1 MSKILLASLLGF
13 GTVYLSASSVLA
25 QVTSDGTVNTQ
36 ITQDGNVAEIT
47 GGEARGTNLFHSF
60 QDFSVPTNNEAFF
73 NNADSIANI
82 FSRVTGGNISNID
95 GLIRANDTN
104 LFLINPAGILFGE
117 NARLDLGGSF
127 YGSTADSI
135 LFEDGQ
141 FSAVDNLQQPV
152 LTINAPIGLNFR
164 DNPGDIVN
172 NNGSLTVSPGNNI
185 SLIGGNINFDGGI
198 ITAPGGRVELGG
210 LSAAGTIS
218 FDENIS
224 FSFPEAVERADI
236 SLTNQAAVN
245 VRADG
250 GGFINI
256 NGRNITLSEQSEL
269 FAGIAE
275 NMGSPDAQAGDITI
289 NATESVRLVGQ
300 PRESI
305 ITDNSESG
313 QIAQITERDNATGI
327 RNNVGL
333 SAIER
338 NDGTTFSNAVGN
350 GGNITIDTSTLEL
363 SNLSVIDTGVFGQGN
378 GGDIAINASE
388 VTSNQG
394 VFSTEVRGIDT
405 DTIREQGSGDAGDI
419 SIDTESLSLSDATLI
434 FTNIRSEAPG
444 NAGDVNIR
452 VSDTFVQ
459 NTDSFILTQLGRNNS
474 MGSAGDINITAGSYE
489 ISERGTLP
497 EEGSLPALQ
506 SDISIGSTGDAGNIT
521 IDVDNSFT
529 VDGNLILTQVQAGA
543 VGNGGD
549 INITAGAFNASD
561 GSLIL
566 ADTRGLGDA
575 GNINITAGAFNASDG
590 SQILA
595 NTQGIE
601 DAGNINVAGNINIDV
616 EETISIDNG
625 STIQTELGESAEG
638 NAGDIVIAG
647 NALIIENGSNI
658 TARTRGQGDA
668 GNITITTDGAI
679 DAISLA
685 NEAQIIST
693 VEENASGNGGNISV
707 ETGELNLT
715 NDSEIIADTA
725 GEGNAGNIN
734 LDVIGGDI
742 NLDNDTQIQSQT
754 RGNAEGNAGNITI
767 ETDGSLFS
775 TNGNLILADSQAR
788 GDGGNIIIN
797 AGEQILL
804 EGLSENGNPSQIVAG
819 LSRENAEGTGG
830 TIEINAGE
838 LILDDVASI
847 TSNTV
852 SGSVGEAGNVTIDV
866 NNLRLSE
873 NSLINAFTA
882 NDFDGGAITIDAQT
896 LDLASGGKILAATD
910 GGGDAGNIN
919 LNISDRITID
929 NSIESSAPFFSFGP
943 SSQLLNN
950 LQSSPSGIYA
960 DTTENSTG
968 NGGNINIGI
977 LPAQRPQDFIISNN
991 GQIIVDSDGTGSG
1004 GTIFLGSQALEL
1016 DNGSISASTQADVGG
1031 TITLQIA
1038 EDITLRDNSFISAQ
1052 AFGNADGGNLNIDA
1066 RYVIAFPSVGTGNDL
1081 IATADGGTGG
1091 IVDLRGVEAI
1101 LGLQPRDAISANNQ
1115 LIQNNTNDI
1124 DASSNI
1130 PGQDGTVALDPG
1142 SLNPIQGETELPTNI
1157 VVPEQTIAQVCQSDR
1172 VAAAQNSFS
1181 IEGRGGIIP
1190 EPGLPLNSSN
1200 IYVDGESDSTS
1211 SIPAPIETAQG
1222 KIQLARGVK
1231 VSEDGTITLTAYP
1244 TDNAGQRISQAQQF
1258 CS

>member
-1 MSKILLASLLGF
+1 MSKVLLASLQLCLGTAF
-13 GTVYLSASSVLA
+13 YLSASPLLA
-25 QVTSDGTVNTQ
+25 QVTPDGTVNTQ
-36 ITQDGNVAEIT
+36 VNQNGNVAEIT
-47 GGEARGTNLFHSF
+47 GGEARGSNLFHSF
-60 QDFSVPTNNEAFF
+60 QDFSVQTGNEAFF
-73 NNADSIANI
+73 NNAESISNI

-135 LFEDGQ
+135 LFQDGE

-218 FDENIS
+218 FNENIS

-250 GGFINI
+250 GGFINV
-256 NGRNITLSEQSEL
+256 NGRNVTLSEQSEL

-275 NMGSPDAQAGDITI
+275 NMGSPDARAGDITI
-289 NATESVRLVGQ
+289 NATESVKLLGQ
-300 PRESI
+300 PREASVLDI
-305 ITDNSESG
+305 D
-313 QIAQITERDNATGI
+313 QITSERDIATGI

-333 SAIER
+333 SSIRR
-338 NDGTTFSNAVGN
+338 NDGSRQSNAIGN
-350 GGNITIDTSTLEL
+350 GGNININSETLELNNVTVIDTS
-363 SNLSVIDTGVFGQGN
+363 VFGEGNGGNININSDRVVLDQGVVLSQIRGFNEELVKEQGSGNAGNIFIGTQSLSLTDAALILADVQREASGN
-378 GGDIAINASE
+378 GGDVVI
-388 VTSNQG
+388 Q
-394 VFSTEVRGIDT
+394 
-405 DTIREQGSGDAGDI
+405 
-419 SIDTESLSLSDATLI
+419 
-434 FTNIRSEAPG
+434 
-444 NAGDVNIR
+444 
-452 VSDTFVQ
+452 VSDTFTQ
-459 NTDSFILTQLGRNNS
+459 NRDSFILTQLGIDTVGI
-474 MGSAGDINITAGSYE
+474 GSAGNIEITAGDYE
-489 ISERGTLP
+489 IGERGTLP
-497 EEGSLPALQ
+497 DGNALPALQ
-506 SDISIGSTGDAGNIT
+506 SDTSTGSTGDAGKIDINVENTFSIT
-521 IDVDNSFT
+521 D
-529 VDGNLILTQVQAGA
+529 NLILSQVQANA
-543 VGNGGD
+543 EGNGGD
-549 INITAGAFNASD
+549 INITAGSFEASD

-566 ADTRGLGDA
+566 ADIRGRGNA
-575 GNINITAGAFNASDG
+575 GSININT
-590 SQILA
+590 
-595 NTQGIE
+595 
-601 DAGNINVAGNINIDV
+601 
-616 EETISIDNG
+616 EETIFLNG
-625 STIQTELGESAEG
+625 NGTTILTELGETVGG
-638 NAGDIVIAG
+638 NAGDIDIAANAVIVG
-647 NALIIENGSNI
+647 NNANI
-658 TARTRGQGDA
+658 TARTRGQGNA
-668 GNITITTDGAI
+668 GDITITTNGAI
-679 DAISLA
+679 DAISLSNNA
-685 NEAQIIST
+685 RIIST
-693 VEENASGNGGNISV
+693 VEGTATGNGGNISLNS
-707 ETGELNLT
+707 GELNLT
-715 NDSEIIADTA
+715 NNAEIIADTV
-725 GEGNAGNIN
+725 GKGDAGNIN
-734 LDVIGGDI
+734 IDVVGNI
-742 NLDNDTQIQSQT
+742 NLNNSTQIQSQT
-754 RGNAEGNAGNITI
+754 RGGAEGNAGNIAI

-775 TNGNLILADSQAR
+775 TNGNLILADSQAQ
-788 GDGGNIIIN
+788 GKGGNITIT

-804 EGLSENGNPSQIVAG
+804 EGLSEDGFSSQIVVG
-819 LSRENAEGTGG
+819 LSRESSNGTGG
-830 TIEINAGE
+830 TIKIDAGE
-838 LILDDVASI
+838 LILDDVSEIA
-847 TSNTV
+847 SNTV
-852 SGSVGEAGNVTIDV
+852 SNSVGSAGNITINVDS
-866 NNLRLSE
+866 LRLME
-873 NSLINAFTA
+873 NSFINALTA
-882 NDFDGGAITIDAQT
+882 NDFNGGAITIDAQT

-929 NSIESSAPFFSFGP
+929 NSIESSVPFVFFGS

-968 NGGNINIGI
+968 NGGNINIGM
-977 LPAQRPQDFIISNN
+977 LPEQRPQNFIISNN

-1016 DNGSISASTQADVGG
+1016 DNGSISASTQAGFGG

-1066 RYVIAFPSVGTGNDL
+1066 RYVIAFPSNGNGSDI
-1081 IATADGGTGG
+1081 IASAERGDGGNITIDAESLFG
-1091 IVDLRGVEAI
+1091 IAKGAAI
-1101 LGLQPRDAISANNQ
+1101 EGNNS
-1115 LIQNNTNDI
+1115 NDI
-1124 DASSNI
+1124 DASSRFSL
-1130 PGQDGTVALDPG
+1130 DGTVTINTPDI
-1142 SLNPIQGETELPTNI
+1142 NPIQGETKLPTNI
-1157 VVPEQTIAQVCQSDR
+1157 VVPEETVAQACR
-1172 VAAAQNSFS
+1172 ANREIAAQNSFS

-1244 TDNAGQRISQAQQF
+1244 TDNAGQRIPPQQS

>member
-1 MSKILLASLLGF
+1 M
-13 GTVYLSASSVLA
+13 
-25 QVTSDGTVNTQ
+25 
-36 ITQDGNVAEIT
+36 
-47 GGEARGTNLFHSF
+47 
-60 QDFSVPTNNEAFF
+60 
-73 NNADSIANI
+73 
-82 FSRVTGGNISNID
+82 TGGNISNID
-95 GLIRANDTN
+95 GLISANGSAN

-117 NARLDLGGSF
+117 NARLDIGGSF

-172 NNGSLTVSPGNNI
+172 NNGSLTVSPRNNI

-236 SLTNQAAVN
+236 SLTNQAAVD
-245 VRADG
+245 VSAG
-250 GGFINI
+250 GEGFINV
-256 NGRNITLSEQSEL
+256 NGRNVTLSEQSEL
-269 FAGIAE
+269 LAGIAE
-275 NMGSPDAQAGDITI
+275 NMGLPDAQAGDITI

-305 ITDNSESG
+305 LTDNSDSG
-313 QIAQITERDNATGI
+313 QITGITERDNATGI

-338 NDGTTFSNAVGN
+338 NDGTRFSNAVGN
-350 GGNITIDTSTLEL
+350 GGNITINTSTLEL

-394 VFSTEVRGIDT
+394 VFTTEVRGIDT
-405 DTIREQGSGDAGDI
+405 DTIRERGSGDAGDI
-419 SIDTESLSLSDATLI
+419 SIDTESLLLSDASFI

-444 NAGDVNIR
+444 NAGDVNIQ
-452 VSDTFVQ
+452 VSDTFIQ

-474 MGSAGDINITAGSYE
+474 MGNAGDINIRAGSYE

-506 SDISIGSTGDAGNIT
+506 SDVSTGSTGDAGNIT
-521 IDVDNSFT
+521 IDVENNFSIA
-529 VDGNLILTQVQAGA
+529 GNLILTQVQTDA

-549 INITAGAFNASD
+549 INITAGSFEASD

-566 ADTRGLGDA
+566 ADIRGRGNA
-575 GNINITAGAFNASDG
+575 GSININT
-590 SQILA
+590 
-595 NTQGIE
+595 
-601 DAGNINVAGNINIDV
+601 
-616 EETISIDNG
+616 EETIFLNG
-625 STIQTELGESAEG
+625 NDTTILTELGETVGG
-638 NAGDIVIAG
+638 NAGDIDIAANAVIVG
-647 NALIIENGSNI
+647 NNANI
-658 TARTRGQGDA
+658 TARTKGQGNA
-668 GNITITTDGAI
+668 GDITITTNGAI
-679 DAISLA
+679 DAISLS
-685 NEAQIIST
+685 NNAQIIST
-693 VEENASGNGGNISV
+693 VEEDASGNGGNISL

-715 NDSEIIADTA
+715 NDSEIIADTT
-725 GEGNAGNIN
+725 GEGDAGNIEI
-734 LDVIGGDI
+734 DVMGGDI

-754 RGNAEGNAGNITI
+754 RGSAEGNAGNITI

-775 TNGNLILADSQAR
+775 TNGNLILADSQAQ
-788 GDGGNIIIN
+788 GDGGNITIT

-830 TIEINAGE
+830 TIKLKAGE
-838 LILDDVASI
+838 LVLNDVAYI
-847 TSNTV
+847 TSDTV
-852 SGSVGEAGNVTIDV
+852 SGSIGDAGNVTIDV

-882 NDFDGGAITIDAQT
+882 NDFDGGEITIDAQT

-910 GGGDAGNIN
+910 GGGNAGNIN

-929 NSIESSAPFFSFGP
+929 NSIESSAPFFFFGS

-968 NGGNINIGI
+968 NGGNINIGM
-977 LPAQRPQDFIISNN
+977 LPEQRPQDFIISNN
-991 GQIIVDSDGTGSG
+991 GQIIVDSDGKGNGGS
-1004 GTIFLGSQALEL
+1004 INLKSQALEL
-1016 DNGSISASTQADVGG
+1016 DSGSISASTQAGVGG
-1031 TITLQIA
+1031 IITLQIA

-1066 RYVIAFPSVGTGNDL
+1066 RYVIGFDSVGTGNDL
-1081 IATADGGTGG
+1081 VATADGGTGG

-1101 LGLQPRDAISANNQ
+1101 FGLQPRDAISANNQ
-1115 LIQNNTNDI
+1115 PIRNNTNDI

-1157 VVPEQTIAQVCQSDR
+1157 VVPEETAQQACR
-1172 VAAAQNSFS
+1172 ANREIAAQNSFS
-1181 IEGRGGIIP
+1181 IEGRGGITP

-1200 IYVDGESDSTS
+1200 IYVDGKTDSTS
-1211 SIPAPIETAQG
+1211 SIPAPVETAQG
-1222 KIQLARGVK
+1222 KIQLARGVE
-1231 VSEDGTITLTAYP
+1231 VSEDGKITLTAYP

>member
-1 MSKILLASLLGF
+1 MSKILLASLLSF
-13 GTVYLSASSVLA
+13 GTVCLSASSVLA

-36 ITQDGNVAEIT
+36 VTQDGNVAEIT
-47 GGEARGTNLFHSF
+47 GGEARGSNLFHSF

-73 NNADSIANI
+73 NNADSISNI

-104 LFLINPAGILFGE
+104 LFLINPAGILFGG

-218 FDENIS
+218 FDETIS

-236 SLTNQAAVN
+236 SLTNQAVVD
-245 VRADG
+245 VRAGG
-250 GGFINI
+250 GGFINL
-256 NGRNITLSEQSEL
+256 NGRNVTLSEQSEL

-305 ITDNSESG
+305 LTDNSDFG
-313 QIAQITERDNATGI
+313 QIAQITETNNATGI

-333 SAIER
+333 SAVR
-338 NDGTTFSNAVGN
+338 RSDRTTPSNAVGN
-350 GGNITIDTSTLEL
+350 GGNITIDTPTLEL

-388 VTSNQG
+388 VISNQG
-394 VFSTEVRGIDT
+394 IFSTEVRGIDT

-434 FTNIRSEAPG
+434 LTNVSSEAPA
-444 NAGDVNIR
+444 NAGDVNIQ

-459 NTDSFILTQLGRNNS
+459 NTDSFILTQLGRRNS
-474 MGSAGDINITAGSYE
+474 MGSVGSAGDINITAGSYE

-497 EEGSLPALQ
+497 EEGSLPALE
-506 SDISIGSTGDAGNIT
+506 SDVSTGSTGDAGNIT
-521 IDVDNSFT
+521 IDVENNFSIA
-529 VDGNLILTQVQAGA
+529 GNLILTQVQTDA

-549 INITAGAFNASD
+549 INITAGTFEASD

-566 ADTRGLGDA
+566 ADIRGMGNA
-575 GNINITAGAFNASDG
+575 GSININAD
-590 SQILA
+590 
-595 NTQGIE
+595 
-601 DAGNINVAGNINIDV
+601 
-616 EETISIDNG
+616 ETIFLNG
-625 STIQTELGESAEG
+625 NGTTILTELGETVGG
-638 NAGDIVIAG
+638 NAGNIDIAANAVIVG
-647 NALIIENGSNI
+647 NNANI
-658 TARTRGQGDA
+658 TARTRGQGNA
-668 GNITITTDGAI
+668 GDITITTNGAI
-679 DAISLA
+679 DAISLS
-685 NEAQIIST
+685 NEARIIST
-693 VEENASGNGGNISV
+693 VEGDASGNGGNISL

-715 NDSEIIADTA
+715 NDSEIIADTT
-725 GEGNAGNIN
+725 GKGDAGNIKI
-734 LDVIGGDI
+734 DVMGGDI
-742 NLDNDTQIQSQT
+742 NLNNSTQIQSQT
-754 RGNAEGNAGNITI
+754 RGSAEGNAGNITI

-775 TNGNLILADSQAR
+775 TNGNLILADSQAQ
-788 GDGGNIIIN
+788 GDGGSIIIN

-804 EGLSENGNPSQIVAG
+804 EGLSEDGFSSQIVVG
-819 LSRENAEGTGG
+819 LSRESSNGTGG

-838 LILDDVASI
+838 LVLDDVASI
-847 TSNTV
+847 TSDTV
-852 SGSVGEAGNVTIDV
+852 SGSMGNAGNVTIDV

-873 NSLINAFTA
+873 NSLINVFTA
-882 NDFDGGAITIDAQT
+882 NDFNGGAITINAQT

-910 GGGDAGNIN
+910 AGGDAGNIN

-929 NSIESSAPFFSFGP
+929 NSIESSVPFVFFG
-943 SSQLLNN
+943 SNSQLLNN

-977 LPAQRPQDFIISNN
+977 LPEQRPQDFIISNN

-1004 GTIFLGSQALEL
+1004 GSIFLGSQALEL
-1016 DNGSISASTQADVGG
+1016 DNGSISASTQAGFGG
-1031 TITLQIA
+1031 TIILQIT

-1052 AFGNADGGNLNIDA
+1052 AFGNADGGNLTIDTDFI
-1066 RYVIAFPSVGTGNDL
+1066 VAFPSNGTGSDL

-1091 IVDLRGVEAI
+1091 VVDLRGVEAI
-1101 LGLQPRDAISANNQ
+1101 FGLQPRDAISANSQPIAND
-1115 LIQNNTNDI
+1115 TNDI

-1157 VVPEQTIAQVCQSDR
+1157 VVPEQTIAQVCQSER
-1172 VAAAQNSFS
+1172 VAAAQNSLS
-1181 IEGRGGIIP
+1181 IEGKGGIIP
-1190 EPGLPLNSSN
+1190 EPGLPLNSNN

-1231 VSEDGTITLTAYP
+1231 VSEDGTITLTAYR
-1244 TDNAGQRISQAQQF
+1244 TNNAGQRIPPQQS